1 MAAGTGAKASDTLGG
16 ASMPASGGNV
26 PSANI
31 HRRGFQGLRSRL
43 SRNFPPNLARL
54 MLLGCAALWGGSYL
68 VAKIAMAAISPQWMM
83 ALRTGGACLI
93 MLLLF
98 HKSIIPALNK
108 SILLPAV
115 IVGATYW
122 GTMVLQTKGLLT
134 IDPGRSAFLTA
145 SYCVLTPFAAWFA
158 TKNRPHNI
166 NIIAGVICLI
176 GVGFVALKPGSFSL
190 SLSFGDLLTLGCAV
204 VFSFNLTYLGIYS
217 KKFNAIA
224 VTFVQFAVAFVLFL
238 VGALLT
244 EPMPN
249 ASWLEPK
256 IVVSFLYLFLGA
268 TTLAQ
273 IMQNIGLA
281 HVSAPS
287 ASVVMC
293 TESLFSE
300 LFSILFWGTR
310 LRFTTLIGFALIFLA
325 VLMSI
330 VRRSVIVNLF
340 RRVEDWLHDRRKK

>member
-1 MAAGTGAKASDTLGG
+1 MSHSFAAYLSSKGTG
-16 ASMPASGGNV
+16 
-26 PSANI
+26 
-31 HRRGFQGLRSRL
+31 RRGFQGLRSRL

-54 MLLGCAALWGGSYL
+54 MLLCCAALWGGSYL
-68 VAKIAMAAISPQWMM
+68 VSKIAMAAITPQWLM
-83 ALRTGGACLI
+83 AMRTGGACLI

-98 HKSIIPALNK
+98 HKSLIPALKK
-108 SILLPAV
+108 SMLVPAL

-176 GVGFVALKPGSFSL
+176 GVGLVALKPGSLTLSL
-190 SLSFGDLLTLGCAV
+190 SLGDILTLSCAV

-217 KKFNAIA
+217 KKFNALA

-238 VGALLT
+238 IGALLT

-256 IVVSFLYLFLGA
+256 IVISFLYLFIGA

-300 LFSILFWGTR
+300 MFSILFWGTT

-330 VRRSVIVNLF
+330 VRRSTIVNLF
-340 RRVEDWLHDRRKK
+340 RRVEDWVHDHRKK